1 MPRWIVL
8 LLVLVGMFCAVF
20 PIVLIGDRGGGITRI
35 LLAISAG
42 AVSLAAIGLLSPQW
56 PPAFWSRVPLPL
68 RVMLTVAFVGVVL
81 VAALFVAAILGAIF
95 LQ

>member
-1 MPRWIVL
+1 MPRWVVL
-8 LLVLVGMFCAVF
+8 LLVLVGLFCAVL
-20 PIVLIGDRGGGITRI
+20 PIVLMGDRSGGITRI

-56 PPAFWSRVPLPL
+56 PPAFWSWVPLPR

-81 VAALFVAAILGAIF
+81 VAALFVAALLGAIV